1 MNLLD
6 SQELKQLEKLEELL
20 SSWGVGWVLADAYGL
35 RLQGYNVKKRKHI
48 NALVDNSKLD
58 WIAKA
63 THEAFPPRG
72 STYLDDYF
80 NFIEKA
86 APLHLIPY
94 TPSQLKGIFF
104 TYELPNKKK
113 IKVGKPAESVKVFGE
128 EIKQH
133 DIEELGED
141 KIKEWL
147 EKIEYWKEIAKEQ
160 KDKEFE
166 ERCEETILG
175 VKAYFNL

>member
-6 SQELKQLEKLEELL
+6 DNELKQLEELERLL
-20 SSWGVGWVLADAYGL
+20 SDWGVDWVLVGAYGL
-35 RLQGYNVKKRKHI
+35 RVQGYNVKKRRHI
-48 NALVDNSKLD
+48 NVLVNNSGLA

-63 THEAFPPRG
+63 KHEAFPPRG
-72 STYLDDYF
+72 SRYFDDYF
-80 NFIEKA
+80 DFIEKA

-94 TPSQLKGIFF
+94 SPNQLKGIFF
-104 TYELPNKKK
+104 TFKLPNRRR

-128 EIKQH
+128 EIRQYH
-133 DIEELGED
+133 IGELGED

-147 EKIEYWKEIAKEQ
+147 EKIKHWKEIAKEQ

-166 ERCEETILG
+166 ESCEKTILG